1 MTTIPDLLCALE
13 RDTRA
18 LDAELALDHP
28 AMRRPEVNIILQ
40 AVRQVQDRL
49 TRERRLGPPPRA
61 RLSADP
67 TSCAGLRYYRTV
79 AEAGRIAR
87 QHGRHRARVV
97 ACGSCGAYHLV
108 DEDESPE
115 ASAETEAA

>member
-1 MTTIPDLLCALE
+1 MTTIPDLLCQLE
-13 RDTRA
+13 RDAHA

-28 AMRRPEVNIILQ
+28 AMKRPEVNVILQ

-61 RLSADP
+61 PLQADP
-67 TSCAGLRYYRTV
+67 TSCAGRRYFRTV

-97 ACGSCGAYHLV
+97 ACAGCGMFHL
-108 DEDESPE
+108 EDASPE